1 MKKNGISR
9 TLLRMTVMPLIMLGV
24 VITIFSI
31 FAIRASLEESI
42 QRELQNYAHMIA
54 DNMDTLYPG
63 DYAMIQKDDTL
74 ILSKGDVLI
83 TDNDLLIS
91 WKRNTNVDFTI
102 FYQDTRVLTTVVDH
116 TGTLIV
122 GTKASY
128 QLKED
133 VLNHEQDLF
142 YDNLKIGD
150 TMFYG
155 YYLPLYNNDNKCIGM
170 IAALMPKEL
179 VYRLVIRAIL
189 PILLLTIIVM
199 MFVGIWTKRHA
210 DIFLSILD
218 KLRLSLSRAAKGEL
232 SNTVSPDVLSR
243 KDEFSD
249 MGYSIIEMQKSLR
262 ELIEQDPLTKLFNRR
277 SGQAHLQKAFERYQ
291 EENRVFYV
299 ALGDID
305 HFKIFNDLHGH
316 ACGDVV
322 LQSMAQLMQETAKF
336 GCHVIRWGGEE
347 FLIYMPVTQ
356 LEEAAKIMNHLI
368 DQIRNK
374 IVVYEGEGLSV
385 TMTFG
390 LCSCENAATL
400 DDLIIE
406 VDDLLYEGK
415 KNGRNQL
422 VVHEP

>member
-1 MKKNGISR
+1 
-9 TLLRMTVMPLIMLGV
+9 MLGV

-142 YDNLKIGD
+142 YDNLKVGD

-218 KLRLSLSRAAKGEL
+218 KLRLSLVAPQKGNCPIRFPLMSFPEKTSFL
-232 SNTVSPDVLSR
+232 IWDTRLSR
-243 KDEFSD
+243 C
-249 MGYSIIEMQKSLR
+249 R
-262 ELIEQDPLTKLFNRR
+262 N
-277 SGQAHLQKAFERYQ
+277 
-291 EENRVFYV
+291 
-299 ALGDID
+299 
-305 HFKIFNDLHGH
+305 HFGN
-316 ACGDVV
+316 
-322 LQSMAQLMQETAKF
+322 
-336 GCHVIRWGGEE
+336 
-347 FLIYMPVTQ
+347 
-356 LEEAAKIMNHLI
+356 
-368 DQIRNK
+368 
-374 IVVYEGEGLSV
+374 
-385 TMTFG
+385 
-390 LCSCENAATL
+390 
-400 DDLIIE
+400 
-406 VDDLLYEGK
+406 
-415 KNGRNQL
+415 
-422 VVHEP
+422 

>member
-83 TDNDLLIS
+83 TDNNLLIS

-142 YDNLKIGD
+142 YDNLKVGD
-150 TMFYG
+150 TMF
-155 YYLPLYNNDNKCIGM
+155 
-170 IAALMPKEL
+170 
-179 VYRLVIRAIL
+179 
-189 PILLLTIIVM
+189 
-199 MFVGIWTKRHA
+199 
-210 DIFLSILD
+210 
-218 KLRLSLSRAAKGEL
+218 
-232 SNTVSPDVLSR
+232 
-243 KDEFSD
+243 
-249 MGYSIIEMQKSLR
+249 
-262 ELIEQDPLTKLFNRR
+262 
-277 SGQAHLQKAFERYQ
+277 
-291 EENRVFYV
+291 
-299 ALGDID
+299 
-305 HFKIFNDLHGH
+305 
-316 ACGDVV
+316 
-322 LQSMAQLMQETAKF
+322 
-336 GCHVIRWGGEE
+336 
-347 FLIYMPVTQ
+347 
-356 LEEAAKIMNHLI
+356 
-368 DQIRNK
+368 
-374 IVVYEGEGLSV
+374 
-385 TMTFG
+385 
-390 LCSCENAATL
+390 
-400 DDLIIE
+400 
-406 VDDLLYEGK
+406 
-415 KNGRNQL
+415 
-422 VVHEP
+422 